1 MARRKNASVSSRSG
15 KAGPVPTP
23 GRALLAGAIV
33 ADFTPPKR
41 PSQRGIILLGGAPAM
56 PGKARVAGFL
66 ARKGFWVFEIR
77 FRGTWESKGSF
88 LSHSPEEDVRLAI
101 RAIGAGFTDVA
112 TRTRYHLD
120 IDDWT
125 VLGVSFGGAAAV
137 LASRYP
143 EVARSVALAPVIDWR
158 ARSADE
164 PFPEFVRL
172 LEEGFPGAYRASR
185 GAFAKL
191 SRGAFYSPIREAKRM
206 DPAKLLIL
214 HRADD
219 RVVPVEPLRRFARM
233 TGIKPVLSRS
243 GGHFSTSDLLDRDVF
258 APIARFLK
266 MSPRRVG

>member
-1 MARRKNASVSSRSG
+1 M
-15 KAGPVPTP
+15 PLP
-23 GRALLAGAIV
+23 GRTLLRGMIV

-41 PSQRGIILLGGAPAM
+41 PSRRGIILLGGAPAL
-56 PGKARVAGFL
+56 PGKARVAAFL

-88 LSHSPEEDVRLAI
+88 LARSPEEDVRLAI
-101 RAIGAGFTDVA
+101 RAIEAGFSDVA

-125 VLGVSFGGAAAV
+125 VIGVSFGGAAAV
-137 LASRYP
+137 LAARFP

-158 ARSADE
+158 ARSIDE
-164 PFPEFVRL
+164 PFPEFVRM
-172 LEEGFPGAYRASR
+172 LEEGFPGAYRAAR

-191 SRGAFYSPIREAKRM
+191 ARGTFYSPIHEAGRI

-219 RVVPVEPLRRFARM
+219 RVVPVAPLRKFARLS
-233 TGIKPVLSRS
+233 GVKPVITRT
-243 GGHFSTSDLLDRDVF
+243 GGHFSTRDLLSREVF
-258 APIARFLK
+258 APMGRFLK
-266 MSPRRVG
+266 MSQR